1 PHTSPSPSSPPLKGG
16 VVLQPS
22 PLEGEGKG
30 EGALLMNALIYTTPS
45 ALPYKMLFLYY
56 ASSEYF
62 MHIITAIQHRQL
74 FPLPIIIADAKI
86 FSIQ

>member
-1 PHTSPSPSSPPLKGG
+1 M
-16 VVLQPS
+16 
-22 PLEGEGKG
+22 
-30 EGALLMNALIYTTPS
+30 APS